1 MSGTADESAETN
13 YLRFAAARRSFLV
26 SLRLWAMLFL
36 LLHEHEPRPMYVRLS
51 GEYNRKW
58 LAGEI
63 CNNTNQRKRKDL
75 EDILYKSPAR
85 VQPAVTKLIRRN
97 PKFS

>member
-1 MSGTADESAETN
+1 M
-13 YLRFAAARRSFLV
+13 V
-26 SLRLWAMLFL
+26 IL
-36 LLHEHEPRPMYVRLS
+36 LLHEHEPRPMHVRLS

-58 LAGEI
+58 LAGGI

-85 VQPAVTKLIRRN
+85 VQPAVTELIRRN